1 MFLDNNPIMIH
12 FLRSQNVIDGAM
24 EKCNF
29 SFSKILRQICT
40 NAIKTHLSFRIN
52 THFIYHVRLLI
63 FIKVRYDAIK
73 NLLDITYGW

>member
-1 MFLDNNPIMIH
+1 MYLHNNPRMVY
-12 FLRSQNVIDGAM
+12 LLSPQNVIDGAM
-24 EKCNF
+24 EKCHF
-29 SFSKILRQICT
+29 IFSKILRQICT

-73 NLLDITYGW
+73 NLLDIIYGW